1 MEKET
6 FLKILDKY
14 NRGEASDEEVQF
26 LYAYY
31 QLFELKEDIFNR
43 IDTDAKRKLGNSIK
57 IDIDKKLEELE
68 HASSSPSVTKIH
80 RTINYKLR
88 IAAVLAVVIGIGAFW
103 LVSTRQQDIT
113 GHKQTNQ
120 LPASTPITP
129 GKDDAVL
136 VLADGT
142 SIVLNDIQQG
152 LVSQQQGVQIEKTAD
167 GELRYL
173 AVTGSEAVENTIST
187 PKGGQYRLVLA
198 DGTKV
203 WLNAAS
209 SLRFPTSFSADER
222 IVNLNGE
229 AYFEV
234 MKGEKPFKVISEN
247 QVVEVL
253 GTHFNINTYKEETTF
268 KTTLVEGSVRIT
280 KLTDNA
286 RELAHTSKVLRP
298 GQQAILSALG
308 DKIIVEAVDIEEFI
322 AWKDGYFKFEKAD
335 IQTIMRQVARWYNVE
350 VEYRGAV
357 SNDLFVGE
365 INRSEDIEE
374 VLRVL
379 RLGKINAF
387 IEGRKVIISN

>member
-14 NRGEASDEEVQF
+14 IKGAASDEEVQF

-31 QLFELKEDIFNR
+31 QLFELKEDVFNR
-43 IDTDAKRKLGNSIK
+43 IDTDAKKELENAIKL
-57 IDIDKKLEELE
+57 DIDKKLGELE
-68 HASSSPSVTKIH
+68 NTPSYPTLTKVH
-80 RTINYKLR
+80 RTIIYKLG
-88 IAAVLAVVIGIGAFW
+88 IAAVLAVLIGIGAFW
-103 LVSTRQQDIT
+103 LVGRQKQDIT
-113 GHKQTNQ
+113 KQKEAHQ
-120 LPASTPITP
+120 MPSSPPITP
-129 GKDDAVL
+129 GKDDAIL
-136 VLADGT
+136 VFADGT
-142 SIVLNDIQQG
+142 SIVLNEVQQG
-152 LVSQQQGVQIEKTAD
+152 TVSHQQGVQIEKTAD
-167 GELRYL
+167 GELRYR
-173 AVTGSEAVENTIST
+173 AASNSEAVENTIST

-209 SLRFPTSFSADER
+209 SLRFPTSFSAGER
-222 IVNLNGE
+222 VVNLDGE

-234 MKGEKPFKVISEN
+234 MKGDKPFKVISDN

-253 GTHFNINTYKEETTF
+253 GTHFNINTYKEETMF
-268 KTTLVEGSVRIT
+268 KTTLVEGSVHIT
-280 KLTDNA
+280 KLTDDA
-286 RELAHTSKVLRP
+286 RKLSHTSKVLRP
-298 GQQAILSALG
+298 GQQATLSALG

-322 AWKDGYFKFEKAD
+322 AWKDGYFKFEKAN

-379 RLGKINAF
+379 RLGKINTF

>member
-14 NRGEASDEEVQF
+14 NNGKASDEEMQF
-26 LYAYY
+26 LCAYY
-31 QLFELKEDIFNR
+31 QLFELKEDVFKR
-43 IDTDAKRKLGNSIK
+43 VDSEAKKRLGDAIKL
-57 IDIDKKLEELE
+57 DIDKKLEEKENPSHPILTR
-68 HASSSPSVTKIH
+68 SSRK
-80 RTINYKLR
+80 INYKLG
-88 IAAVLAVVIGIGAFW
+88 IAALLAVVIGIGAFW
-103 LVSTRQQDIT
+103 LIGRQEHDIAEQ
-113 GHKQTNQ
+113 KKVNQ
-120 LPASTPITP
+120 EPASMLITP
-129 GKDDAVL
+129 GKDDAIL

-142 SIVLNDIQQG
+142 SIVLNDVQKG
-152 LVSQQQGVQIEKTAD
+152 MVSEQQGVQIEKTAD
-167 GELRYL
+167 GELQYR
-173 AVTGSEAVENTIST
+173 AVEGSAPVENTIAT

-209 SLRFPTSFSADER
+209 SLRFPTSFSAHER
-222 IVNLNGE
+222 AVHLNGE

-234 MKGEKPFKVISEN
+234 MKGDKPFKVISDN

-253 GTHFNINTYKEETTF
+253 GTHFNINTYKEETTC

-280 KLTDNA
+280 KLAEGTQ
-286 RELAHTSKVLRP
+286 ELSHTSKVLRP
-298 GQQAILSALG
+298 GQQAILSSLG
-308 DKIIVEAVDIEEFI
+308 DKIIVEAVDTEEFI
-322 AWKDGYFKFEKAD
+322 AWKEGYFKFEKAN

-374 VLRVL
+374 MLRVL